1 MDSIE
6 RMTKL
11 SLVLW
16 FVRSYEI
23 FPMRQMVGQTM
34 QRWSQK
40 GVRRAVTLWSPRT
53 QRKKMPMRKSTRR
66 GEKPPGKK
74 EKCRQELRWQGSKQC
89 LFSNQYLLMWFLLL
103 EFFLTFSQTF
113 LCFDR
118 YWPRC
123 IIRIHNLMESSTF
136 YNDKLLRDLSRPIK
150 FQLIT
155 VHLNNGSWFHETTKS

>member
-1 MDSIE
+1 MRGGPSCTGG
-6 RMTKL
+6 RVQLPHSNKL
-11 SLVLW
+11 TSPLAHMFIAV
-16 FVRSYEI
+16 VTA
-23 FPMRQMVGQTM
+23 M
-34 QRWSQK
+34 
-40 GVRRAVTLWSPRT
+40 VRRAVTPRT

-89 LFSNQYLLMWFLLL
+89 LFSNQYLWMWFLLL

-123 IIRIHNLMESSTF
+123 TLRIHNLMESSTF

>member
-89 LFSNQYLLMWFLLL
+89 LFSNQYLWIWFLLL
-103 EFFLTFSQTF
+103 EFFKLFPRRSCVLTVIGHAVLFAFTIWWNRQHFT
-113 LCFDR
+113 
-118 YWPRC
+118 
-123 IIRIHNLMESSTF
+123 MT
-136 YNDKLLRDLSRPIK
+136 NDWETYQDLSS
-150 FQLIT
+150 F
-155 VHLNNGSWFHETTKS
+155 NS